1 MIRLIDT
8 HTHLEEIEDLSE
20 AIGRAEKSGVL
31 GIITVGS
38 DYESNKTSPV
48 SFFPHALSKRASN
61 SFHVEILGT
70 LESGPSS
77 GRCK

>member
-8 HTHLEEIEDLSE
+8 HTHLEEIEDLGE

-38 DYESNKTSPV
+38 DYESNNR
-48 SFFPHALSKRASN
+48 AL
-61 SFHVEILGT
+61 EIFSLMPCPKEPAT
-70 LESGPSS
+70 LSTWKS
-77 GRCK
+77 